1 MLKSRRRRQSLAP
14 ILRFDL
20 VPLQPM
26 TETILIV
33 DDTPANL
40 GVLVET
46 LGVAG
51 YRLMVAED
59 GEEALEQT
67 SKTQPDLIL
76 LDVMMPGIDGF
87 ETCRRLK
94 ARAEMRDVP
103 VLFMTALNETAD
115 KVKAFAAGA
124 VDYIAKP
131 IEHEEALARI
141 GTHLAIRRLQREL
154 QEQNALKQRFMKI
167 AGHDLRNPL
176 FLILLDTELAR
187 RQAGISP
194 QVVRFLESID
204 ESAAHMR
211 RIIDTFLEI
220 RGPTSLQGNSGIDLA
235 MLGSAVARQY
245 EHAAEKK
252 GISLTVDNADNLP
265 LTQCDAALAYQAI
278 SNLISNALKFTPIG
292 GRVLVRIQNSD
303 NGIRAEIH
311 DSGPGV
317 PMEERGRLFHEAGRL
332 SPRPTGGEESTGD
345 GLTIVKQ
352 LVESQKGRVGATF
365 PASGGS
371 VFWFELPKVG

>member
-1 MLKSRRRRQSLAP
+1 MA
-14 ILRFDL
+14 
-20 VPLQPM
+20 
-26 TETILIV
+26 ETILIV

-51 YRLMVAED
+51 YQLMVAED
-59 GEEALEQT
+59 GEEALAQT
-67 SKTQPDLIL
+67 LKMQPDLIL

-87 ETCRRLK
+87 ETCRQLK
-94 ARAEMRDVP
+94 ARPETRDIP

-115 KVKAFAAGA
+115 KVRAFAAGA

-141 GTHLAIRRLQREL
+141 RTHLAIRRLQREL
-154 QEQNALKQRFMKI
+154 EEQNALKQKFMKI

-187 RQAGISP
+187 RQSGIPP

-220 RGPTSLQGNSGIDLA
+220 RSPSSSLQGNGGIDLGL
-235 MLGSAVARQY
+235 LGSAVVRQH

-252 GISLTVDNADNLP
+252 EIKLRFDTAEKLP
-265 LTQCDAALAYQAI
+265 LACCGAALAYQAI
-278 SNLISNALKFTPIG
+278 SNLISNALKFTPPG
-292 GRVLVRIQNSD
+292 GSVNVRIQMLD
-303 NGIRAEIH
+303 NAVRAEVH

-317 PMEERGRLFHEAGRL
+317 PLDERARLFNVAGQL
-332 SPRPTGGEESTGD
+332 SPRPTAGEESNGD

-352 LVESQKGRVGATF
+352 LVESQNGRVGATF
-365 PASGGS
+365 PPNGGS
-371 VFWFELPKVG
+371 VFWFELPIMR